1 MQKDMPTVPT
11 VSGAKDLDQL
21 GRTLMHEHVFV
32 QDTELMA
39 NYPHLWDEEAEVEA
53 AATRLRALHATGITT
68 IADPTVLGLG
78 RDLPRL
84 LRVSA
89 RVPDL
94 NIIVATGLYTY
105 RDVPLSL
112 HHRGP
117 GTILGGDDPLIP
129 LFIHDL
135 TEGIAGTGVRAA
147 FLKCAADLHGLTPDV
162 TRVLRAVI
170 AAHHHTGAPITVHT
184 STTNDTPREV
194 QALLKSEGVD
204 LSRVIL
210 GHVGDTADLDLLKRL
225 ADNGSYLGMDRFGL
239 DLMLPA
245 DQRIETVRALCEA
258 GYAERMVLSQDS
270 CSHIDWFPPGLKEQ
284 ILPNW
289 RYDYLSD
296 TVIPALLAQ
305 GVSQADIDQ
314 MLITNPRDYFTPA

>member
-1 MQKDMPTVPT
+1 MPIVHTVG
-11 VSGAKDLDQL
+11 GAKDPDQL

-32 QDTELMA
+32 QDPEIMA
-39 NYPHLWDEEAEVEA
+39 NYPHLWDESAEIDNAV
-53 AATRLRALHATGITT
+53 TRLRALRDTGITA

-78 RDLPRL
+78 RDIPRL
-84 LRVSA
+84 LRVAA

-94 NIIVATGLYTY
+94 TIIVATGLYTY

-117 GTILGGDDPLIP
+117 GTTLGGEDPLIP
-129 LFIHDL
+129 LFLHDL

-147 FLKCAADLHGLTPDV
+147 FLKCAADIHGLTPDV
-162 TRVLRAVI
+162 TRVLHAVI
-170 AAHHHTGAPITVHT
+170 AAHHRTGAPITVHT
-184 STTNDTPREV
+184 SVTNDTPLEV
-194 QALLKSEGVD
+194 QALLKAEGVD
-204 LSRVIL
+204 LSRVVL
-210 GHVGDTADLDLLKRL
+210 GHVGDSTDLDLLKRL

-239 DLMLPA
+239 DLA
-245 DQRIETVRALCEA
+245 ITAEQRIETVRALCAA

-270 CSHIDWFPPGLKEQ
+270 CSHIDWFPPGVKEQ
-284 ILPNW
+284 MLPNW

-305 GVSQADIDQ
+305 DVPQSAIDQ